1 MSSFH
6 GMAALHIPPFD
17 RQSHKQKD
25 KLVHLSTLMVTSV
38 TRDYPSKTTQRLTS
52 SHLHAG
58 SFIAEIHGFPRFIVN
73 FAFSSNYRTRN
84 LYGKSG
90 FGFTWK

>member
-17 RQSHKQKD
+17 RQSHKQKEQACT
-25 KLVHLSTLMVTSV
+25 SFNTYVTSV